1 MKHVGKIRI
10 RFSLRTLLA
19 VMLCVSVILA
29 TFVLQIILPSQQEHR
44 RIAMIS
50 ESVPD
55 AQVFT
60 APKGQFAVRHFLGD
74 RFSERAVHVHL
85 SDPAVTD
92 AWISENL
99 TQLRH
104 IETLSILSS
113 NITDKG
119 LAEISRLPSLKSLN
133 LVNTKIS
140 ESAFYEFR
148 KSKPSSVFHLG
159 TKLPDGTFTWL
170 PGLKNPDDAK

>member
-1 MKHVGKIRI
+1 MKHVRKIRI

-19 VMLCVSVILA
+19 VMLCVSIFLA
-29 TFVLQIILPSQQEHR
+29 IFVLQVVVPSQQEHR

-60 APKGQFAVRHFLGD
+60 EPKGQFAIRHLLGD

-92 AWISENL
+92 AWISEKL

-113 NITDKG
+113 NVTDKG

-133 LVNTKIS
+133 LVNTRIS
-140 ESAFYEFR
+140 ESAFYKFR
-148 KSKPSSVFHLG
+148 KSKPYSVVHLS
-159 TKLPDGTFTWL
+159 TKLPDGTFIRL
-170 PGLKNPDDAK
+170 PRLKKTDGAE